1 MTNSPI
7 GPGISKAPPGPK
19 QRQKLPQLS
28 LKDTFSSARWRIVG
42 WVMLTTAIAVGALIF
57 SVRQVLLHEVTT
69 QANAEIEQE
78 LGEFR
83 TFAQDG
89 KDPQTAQPFTSS
101 SDMLQTYI
109 SRQFSGYSEQ
119 LIGVTQEQ
127 IIFLKKE
134 HDHATQAGY
143 QLHQDQELIET
154 IKVSSSQSGVDQ
166 TPAGTI
172 HWGVVNLHVSG
183 ERQEENQLIV
193 VEYIQPAIDNV
204 QHTMTIMLGIGAG
217 ALLLAFAISW
227 LVAGQITKPVRAL
240 RKVAND
246 ITEKDITGRVPV
258 RGSDDVA
265 AMSSTFNQM
274 LDRLEESSTVQ
285 RQFLDDVSHELR
297 TPITIVRG
305 HLELMERTT
314 EDQEITL
321 ALVDDEL
328 DRMGRIVADL
338 LLLAKSER
346 PDFIKKSPT
355 DIADLMISLDS
366 KVQAFGSHRWVMSK
380 IADGMVDLDQQRITQ
395 AMIQLCANAAQ
406 YSPPASKI
414 SIGTEYKVHNNS
426 RYLDLWVRDRGPGVK
441 PDDASALFERFRRNN
456 IKNPAIA
463 QKHSVGAGLG
473 LAIVRTIAES
483 HGGSVWIAQPAE
495 GEGAIFGISI
505 PVLQTATDV
514 QEELKKEE
522 P

>member
-265 AMSSTFNQM
+265 AMSSTFDN
-274 LDRLEESSTVQ
+274 
-285 RQFLDDVSHELR
+285 
-297 TPITIVRG
+297 
-305 HLELMERTT
+305 
-314 EDQEITL
+314 
-321 ALVDDEL
+321 
-328 DRMGRIVADL
+328 
-338 LLLAKSER
+338 
-346 PDFIKKSPT
+346 
-355 DIADLMISLDS
+355 
-366 KVQAFGSHRWVMSK
+366 
-380 IADGMVDLDQQRITQ
+380 
-395 AMIQLCANAAQ
+395 
-406 YSPPASKI
+406 
-414 SIGTEYKVHNNS
+414 
-426 RYLDLWVRDRGPGVK
+426 
-441 PDDASALFERFRRNN
+441 
-456 IKNPAIA
+456 
-463 QKHSVGAGLG
+463 
-473 LAIVRTIAES
+473 
-483 HGGSVWIAQPAE
+483 
-495 GEGAIFGISI
+495 
-505 PVLQTATDV
+505 
-514 QEELKKEE
+514 
-522 P
+522 